1 MLTALPIH
9 PVTITVAL
17 RVGQIDG
24 ENQAKGVRLA
34 LTYRL
39 IGVTALEL
47 ASLRGAGEE
56 FLFLASPLSKN
67 LSDNSC
73 RINRILAKFLA
84 SVTPAEAQSTA
95 LIGSLTGGVNRF
107 HSTAFQKTALR
118 RDRRKPISSHVI
130 GMPPNRSEIRRG
142 EAHSRGVSRE
152 SSPHPE
158 TAYFKVQ
165 WSGAMRLISSTRLA
179 VFSGEHELSS

>member
-1 MLTALPIH
+1 MLAALPIH

-34 LTYRL
+34 LAHRL

-47 ASLRGAGEE
+47 ASLRGAGGE
-56 FLFLASPLSKN
+56 FLFLTSPLSKN

-95 LIGSLTGGVNRF
+95 LIGSLTGGGNRF
-107 HSTAFQKTALR
+107 HFHSYSTTFQKTALR
-118 RDRRKPISSHVI
+118 RDRRKPIFSSYVI

-142 EAHSRGVSRE
+142 EAPSRGC
-152 SSPHPE
+152 
-158 TAYFKVQ
+158 
-165 WSGAMRLISSTRLA
+165 LA
-179 VFSGEHELSS
+179 RILSSSGNSLL

>member
-1 MLTALPIH
+1 MT
-9 PVTITVAL
+9 
-17 RVGQIDG
+17 
-24 ENQAKGVRLA
+24 
-34 LTYRL
+34 
-39 IGVTALEL
+39 
-47 ASLRGAGEE
+47 
-56 FLFLASPLSKN
+56 SPLSKN

-95 LIGSLTGGVNRF
+95 LIGSLTGGGNRF
-107 HSTAFQKTALR
+107 HFHSYSTTFQKTALR
-118 RDRRKPISSHVI
+118 RDRRKPIFSSHVI

-142 EAHSRGVSRE
+142 EAPSRGVLRE
-152 SSPHPE
+152 SSPRPE

-179 VFSGEHELSS
+179 VFSGEHELSCPIRSDFSGNQRSTWLQHTLWCVYILENVSIADV